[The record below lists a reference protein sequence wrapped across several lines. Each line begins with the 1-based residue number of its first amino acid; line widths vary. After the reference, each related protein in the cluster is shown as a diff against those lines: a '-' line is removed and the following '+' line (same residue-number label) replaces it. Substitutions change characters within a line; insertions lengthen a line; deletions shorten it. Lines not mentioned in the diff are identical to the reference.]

1 MTAEMTPDWESGDPL
16 ALEQQVCFALVVAAR
31 NVVGVYKP
39 LLEPMGLTH
48 TQYLVMLALWRRAP
62 LSVKELSRMLQ
73 LDPGTLS
80 PMLKRLE
87 AAGLLVR
94 QRNSDDERL
103 LSVQLTAEGAKLR
116 EQALRIPPAVVARLG
131 MDLEDLKNLHT
142 TLTKVI
148 AATEELD

>member
-1 MTAEMTPDWESGDPL
+1 MTTDWESEDPL

-48 TQYLVMLALWRRAP
+48 TQYLVMLALWGRAP
-62 LSVKELSRMLQ
+62 LSVKELSRLLQ

-87 AAGLLVR
+87 TAGLLVR

-103 LSVQLTAEGAKLR
+103 LSVRLTTEGARLR
-116 EQALRIPPAVVARLG
+116 ERALRIPPAVVERLG
-131 MDLEDLKNLHT
+131 MSIEDLKDLHA

-148 AATEELD
+148 AATEEMA